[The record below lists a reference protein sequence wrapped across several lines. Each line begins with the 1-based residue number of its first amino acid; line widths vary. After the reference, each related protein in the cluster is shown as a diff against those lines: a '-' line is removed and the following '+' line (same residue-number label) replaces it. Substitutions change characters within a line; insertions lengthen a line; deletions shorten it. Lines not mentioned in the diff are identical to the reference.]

1 MNRFIVTVVLL
12 VGIVA
17 ISILQVSFNT
27 TLLKRIL
34 GRTTLITTTAT
45 EYYYGTTTITTTE
58 EEDAAVVV
66 TTTNTTTNSSSSGSS
81 GTMTTT
87 STITSDDGVVT
98 VSNVTATAAAAAAA
112 AATTTTR
119 TKQWPLFDITYPHG
133 MSGGFIHLGKS
144 GGSTISSTQ
153 LINHCHSIFK
163 KNPNQWKQFCN
174 CTDGIV
180 TTTRNSISCNNTEYY
195 KTKSTVG
202 IMIEDYYHGKFKQNV
217 AIKREEEEEEEE

>member
-1 MNRFIVTVVLL
+1 MNKFIVTIVLL
-12 VGIVA
+12 VVIVA
-17 ISILQVSFNT
+17 ISILQVSMNT
-27 TLLKRIL
+27 TLLKMTL
-34 GRTTLITTTAT
+34 TRTTTTA
-45 EYYYGTTTITTTE
+45 ITATTE
-58 EEDAAVVV
+58 EEDAVVV
-66 TTTNTTTNSSSSGSS
+66 VARNTTTNSSS

-87 STITSDDGVVT
+87 ASAITSDDGILPESTVNVMKNEPINVDNVV
-98 VSNVTATAAAAAAA
+98 VGSNTMNTSTATS
-112 AATTTTR
+112 
-119 TKQWPLFDITYPHG
+119 TKTKTKWPLFNITYPYG